1 MTTAK
6 DLRSY
11 DEIPHD
17 EHHEET
23 FISKYI
29 FTTDHKMISKQF
41 LTTAIVWG
49 LIGGLMSVLF
59 RLQLGFPELNL
70 EFLRPVLG
78 HWITSAGKLDP
89 EFYLSQVTLHGTI
102 MVFFVLTG
110 GLSGT
115 FSNFLIP
122 LQIGARDMASGFM
135 NMLSYWFFF
144 ISSCLMIS
152 SCFIETGAAAGGWT
166 VYPPL
171 SAVQQ
176 ASSGSGLGMTL
187 WLCSMAVF
195 IVSSL
200 LGGINYITT
209 IVNLRT
215 RGMTFNRLPLTI
227 WAFLITAI
235 LGVLAFPVLFSASLL
250 LIFDRSFGTSFFLSE
265 IYIAGEAL
273 PNQGGSALLFQHLF
287 WFLGHPEVYIVLLPG
302 LGISSEII
310 ATNSRNPI
318 FGYTSMVF
326 SMLVIGF
333 LSFIV
338 WAHHMFITGMNP
350 FLGSIFM
357 LLTLIIAVPSAV
369 KVFNYIVTMWR
380 GNIVLTPAM
389 LFAIGLVS
397 FFISGGLTG
406 IFLGNSALDIQLHD
420 TYFVVAHFHIV
431 MGSASFFGMLA
442 GVYHWFPKFF
452 GRMMDHR
459 LGQIHFW
466 CSFIGIYLMFTP
478 MHYIGIAGVPRRY
491 YAFTNFDVFNVFS
504 DLNAFM
510 STAAMFLFASQLIFI
525 FNYFYSMFR
534 GRIAPL
540 NPWHSNT
547 LEWTTP
553 RFPGHGNWPGR
564 IPPVYRWPYDY
575 GKPNAKDDFIPQN
588 IPFSQTK
595 SSNLIHENSSVLT
608 EENLKNSYNDEEVYD
623 KLH

>member
-1 MTTAK
+1 
-6 DLRSY
+6 
-11 DEIPHD
+11 
-17 EHHEET
+17 
-23 FISKYI
+23 
-29 FTTDHKMISKQF
+29 
-41 LTTAIVWG
+41 
-49 LIGGLMSVLF
+49 
-59 RLQLGFPELNL
+59 
-70 EFLRPVLG
+70 
-78 HWITSAGKLDP
+78 
-89 EFYLSQVTLHGTI
+89 
-102 MVFFVLTG
+102 
-110 GLSGT
+110 
-115 FSNFLIP
+115 
-122 LQIGARDMASGFM
+122 
-135 NMLSYWFFF
+135 
-144 ISSCLMIS
+144 
-152 SCFIETGAAAGGWT
+152 
-166 VYPPL
+166 
-171 SAVQQ
+171 
-176 ASSGSGLGMTL
+176 
-187 WLCSMAVF
+187 
-195 IVSSL
+195 
-200 LGGINYITT
+200 
-209 IVNLRT
+209 
-215 RGMTFNRLPLTI
+215 LPLTI
-227 WAFLITAI
+227 WAFLITAV

-302 LGISSEII
+302 LGISSEVI

-326 SMLVIGF
+326 SMLIIGF
-333 LSFIV
+333 LSFVV

-431 MGSASFFGMLA
+431 MGSASFFGMLS
-442 GVYHWFPKFF
+442 GIYHWFPKFF

-466 CSFIGIYLMFTP
+466 FSFIGIYLMFTP

-491 YAFTNFDVFNVFS
+491 YAFTNFDVFNLFS